1 MKTQPTVGKVPTIK
15 YFAVTAASM
24 LVLIAT
30 STFASAQGVRTG
42 SSAYGDWRTDAPGVM
57 RKITPADLPAPLTS
71 PSTANRSKVIAK
83 PAAAELK
90 TMPGFTLTAF
100 VTGMTGARVLRLA
113 PNGDIFLALSRPEGK
128 IMIIRAGAD
137 MSNPKV
143 ETFATGLRDAYG
155 IAFYPPGPSPR
166 WVYVGEYGKVVRF
179 PYKNGDLTASS
190 APETVVSDLAT
201 GGNHWT
207 RDVAFSPDGKTMY
220 VAVGSASNVAEQ
232 MGPRPADFAAFE
244 KSHSFGSAWDREEW
258 RANVLT
264 YDPDGKNKKIF
275 ASGIRNCSGLAVQPG
290 TGDVYCATN
299 ERDLLGDNLP
309 PDYVTSVKEGMFYG
323 WPWYYIG
330 DHEDTRPGGGTRP
343 DLADKVTIPDVLI
356 QPHSAPLG
364 IVFNPGG
371 QFPPDWKGDAFV
383 ALHGSWNRALRTG
396 YKIIRLPFK
405 DGKPTGEYQDFVVG
419 FVADNQD
426 VWGRPVDVVFAKDGS
441 LLFSDDGNGVVY
453 RVVYKGE

>member
-1 MKTQPTVGKVPTIK
+1 MIRNL
-15 YFAVTAASM
+15 ALTACSM
-24 LVLIAT
+24 LAVIAAAPN
-30 STFASAQGVRTG
+30 FASAQSVRTG
-42 SSAYGDWRTDAPGVM
+42 SAAYGDWKTDAPGVM
-57 RKITPADLPAPLTS
+57 RKITPADMPAPLTT
-71 PSTANRSKVIAK
+71 PPTANRSRVVPK
-83 PAAAELK
+83 PAGAELK
-90 TMPGFTLTAF
+90 TMPGFTVTAL
-100 VTGMTGARVLRLA
+100 VTGMTGARVLRTA

-128 IMIIRAGAD
+128 VMVIRAGSN
-137 MSNPKV
+137 MSSPEV

-155 IAFYPPGPSPR
+155 IAFYPPGPSPQ
-166 WVYVGEYGKVVRF
+166 WVYVGEFGKVVRF
-179 PYKNGDLTASS
+179 PYRDGDMTASG
-190 APETVVSDLAT
+190 APQTVVSDLAT

-220 VAVGSASNVAEQ
+220 VAVGSASNVAAD

-244 KSHSFGSAWDREEW
+244 KSHSPGSAWDREEW

-264 YDPDGKNKKIF
+264 YTPDGKSRRVF

-290 TGDVYCATN
+290 TGTVYCATN
-299 ERDLLGDNLP
+299 ERDLLGNNLP
-309 PDYVTSVKEGMFYG
+309 PDYVTDVRQGAFYG

-330 DHEDTRPGGGTRP
+330 DHLDTRPGGGRRP
-343 DLADKVTIPDVLI
+343 DLAHDVTVPDVLI

-364 IVFNPGG
+364 MAFNPGG
-371 QFPPDWKGDAFV
+371 QFPAGWKGDAFV

-396 YKIIRLPFK
+396 YKIIRVPFK

-426 VWGRPVDVVFAKDGS
+426 VWGRPVDVAFAKDGS

-453 RVVYKGE
+453 RVAYKAE

>member
-1 MKTQPTVGKVPTIK
+1 MTKKL
-15 YFAVTAASM
+15 ALAACSM
-24 LVLIAT
+24 LALAAT
-30 STFASAQGVRTG
+30 STFASAQTVRSG
-42 SSAYGDWRTDAPGVM
+42 SGAYGDWQADAPGVM
-57 RKITPADLPAPLTS
+57 RKITAAALPAQLAS
-71 PSTANRSKVIAK
+71 PSTANRSKVIPK
-83 PAAAELK
+83 PANAELK
-90 TMPGFTLTAF
+90 TMPGFTVAPF
-100 VTGMTGARVLRLA
+100 VTGMIGARVLRTA

-128 IMIIRAGAD
+128 IMVIRTGPD
-137 MSNPKV
+137 MNNPKV
-143 ETFATGLRDAYG
+143 ETFAAGLRDAYG
-155 IAFYPPGPSPR
+155 IAFYPPGPNPN
-166 WVYVGEYGKVVRF
+166 WVYVGEFGKVVRF
-179 PYKNGDLTASS
+179 PYKNGDLTASG

-244 KSHSFGSAWDREEW
+244 KSHSPGSAWDREEW

-264 YDPDGKNKKIF
+264 YTPDGKDKKVF
-275 ASGIRNCSGLAVQPG
+275 ASGVRNCSGLMVQPG
-290 TGDVYCATN
+290 TGVVYCATN

-309 PDYVTSVKEGMFYG
+309 PDYVTSVKQGAFYG

-330 DHEDTRPGGGTRP
+330 DHEDTRPGGGRRP
-343 DLADKVTIPDVLI
+343 DLADKVTMPDVLV

-364 IVFNPGG
+364 IAFNPGG
-371 QFPPDWKGDAFV
+371 QFPADWTGDAFV

-396 YKIIRLPFK
+396 YKIVRLPFK
-405 DGKPTGEYQDFVVG
+405 NGKPTGAYQDLVVG

-426 VWGRPVDVVFAKDGS
+426 VWGRPVDVIFAKDGS

-453 RVVYKGE
+453 RVAYKGE